1 MPGELVSCAI
11 FMALGPPGLVGKS
24 YFVGTCP
31 PGLVGQSYFLGFH
44 DHYDH
49 SDRVYPLARCS
60 QFGLDYL
67 LLAVHRAMVQ
77 HLAWC
82 SASGVTIRHLLHCGS
97 LRNVRYALEC
107 SLVFHST
114 EIETLL
120 RVHGVSL
127 TLCAHAEATAI
138 KRRWRELCRL
148 NAYKI

>member
-1 MPGELVSCAI
+1 MV
-11 FMALGPPGLVGKS
+11 
-24 YFVGTCP
+24 CP

-114 EIETLL
+114 EIEALL

-127 TLCAHAEATAI
+127 TLCAHAEATTI